1 MWLCFPTR
9 TNIKSGTPV
18 TRYPASDR
26 STAGHFRL
34 QNLFVFVLV
43 LFNCRTKV
51 RSGRHSARCVPSLFV
66 VVSPRRLPTATILR
80 INACHFVIALAFYP
94 ALLIVSHKFGVH
106 HQPFGLS
113 DTLGGF
119 IARLTLTLYALRW
132 RVLFPL
138 TSELAVK
145 QVVNSSE
152 CVSPI
157 PCINSSVIKLKYLT
171 PLSKRFCCVSYRDF
185 DI

>member
-1 MWLCFPTR
+1 MLCAIPFCR
-9 TNIKSGTPV
+9 GI
-18 TRYPASDR
+18 
-26 STAGHFRL
+26 STAFADR
-34 QNLFVFVLV
+34 
-43 LFNCRTKV
+43 
-51 RSGRHSARCVPSLFV
+51 RHPPHIYQYRVQH
-66 VVSPRRLPTATILR
+66 
-80 INACHFVIALAFYP
+80 HFVIALAFYP